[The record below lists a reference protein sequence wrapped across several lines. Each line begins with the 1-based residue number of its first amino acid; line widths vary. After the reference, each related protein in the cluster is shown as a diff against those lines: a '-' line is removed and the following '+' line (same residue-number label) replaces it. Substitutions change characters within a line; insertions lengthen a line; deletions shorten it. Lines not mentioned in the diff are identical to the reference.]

1 MEMAEILDSDL
12 SRLDNL
18 TDETILKALKGRYDR
33 DLIYTKV
40 RDILIAIN
48 PRKPLPIY
56 ENEVHETYHW
66 DRFTG
71 DCEPH
76 VFHIA
81 ASAYKRMR
89 DTETD
94 QVIIVSGESGAG
106 KTESTKYMVKHI
118 VHMCQ
123 SGNMDLHEKIIEV
136 NPLLEAFGNA
146 KTILNENSSRFAK
159 YLDITFK
166 EDGQLAGAVVRDYML
181 EKSRVVFQSPD
192 EGIFH
197 IFYALF
203 YGCPP
208 EKMEDLF
215 LASDMDQFRIMRSDA
230 YAVYKK
236 DEYKEMYNKIMHIL
250 DLIKADREVMHMMLA
265 AVINITEIEFE
276 EDDKGAATIKDAAPF
291 VHASLLLQLDE
302 ELLGEALISSRRKLK
317 EGIVASYK
325 TVKQAEDGRDALA
338 KILYERMFG
347 WLVRV
352 VNQSLHPD
360 RLGTNIC
367 GNIGI
372 LDIAG
377 FEKLRKN
384 SFEQLCINI
393 VNEKLQNFMNRRIF
407 TMEMEIYQDENIHLD
422 GISFKNNDD
431 IIEMFEQP
439 KTGLLAVLDEVSNFK
454 QGSDQAFAL
463 QIKKAFK
470 EHPNFVNQGVETMFG
485 ISHFAAMVP
494 YDAEGFMEKNRDRLN
509 PELMDVMKAST
520 DEFISDLFSVK
531 RGPTGTIS
539 STHMNYRQSTRHRP
553 GHQVKLKQTP
563 KGQELAA
570 QLGKSLKTKFGTVHK
585 PSKTNR
591 PTPPDQTLVAFFRK
605 SLLDLLAKLGS
616 AEPFFVRCIKANNT
630 HRENEFDSQVV
641 NDQLKYNG
649 LAEVAKI
656 RKMGFAVR
664 KPFQEFVTRY
674 RCLSSFLIPSGE
686 LRGQAEQ
693 ILLQSP
699 AKYHKCF
706 RLGKTKVFFT
716 HELDTHFE
724 VLLHLRRK
732 IASKQVTKVMKRVA
746 QIKKAERLERERQEI
761 ERKRLEQERLEHEQQ
776 EKEKKERES
785 QNSVY
790 ENPDVTQ
797 EEHSDQENTAS
808 SDEDNTGNDPLITLG
823 GTAKPILGGT
833 FDRTKESTYTGG
845 SFKDYR
851 GTRRAPSP
859 TPGPSSS
866 ESSSVYDNV
875 PPTNPPTPPVPSHD
889 HKKQMKKQIP
899 FWDVAQIIARE
910 RRIRDV
916 DEDRGLQVIKVVAY
930 IVFIAAML
938 WCAVSQKLSLMTLV
952 SHQYNRGENITE
964 SDLHENL
971 VEATARHILLAIA
984 ILIPYCLMFL
994 SSMFKWMFGSFLFPN
1009 WGTVFFCVFMEVM
1022 HSIGL
1027 CILVFIVL
1035 PDMDTVRGIILIN
1048 GVAILPSLLYPI
1060 CASEVKL
1067 HADHRRRGITL
1078 NKAVTFCL
1086 NIVVAIVQVGFIPLV
1101 LVSDNFLETSWMDR
1115 GLANIVYFIIG
1126 MIFVSFSSWENF
1138 TDDRF
1143 CGKTNKQSLIKGWLL
1158 GVKFDLQESRPV
1170 LTFFTSVTKI
1180 GVTCLLVYLT
1190 KLGKP
1195 FGGDD
1200 ENSFTHSIASIS
1212 AGEAFAKLGDLPIKD
1227 NSAILTLTL
1236 TAFVGYYVG
1245 YTSCKLKLQRLAFS
1259 LPLLLST
1266 PIAVLVAH
1274 FDCRHNW
1281 LDPFTNEDRNQCLDD
1296 GVLGLILL
1304 YVTGAII
1311 WLSIYW
1317 LCAHIFYPDI
1327 ERLAKTERLFMNP
1340 FYCGILFEQNTLLN
1354 RRRHNRRVKKE
1365 LRGDDEFFSLSEFNF
1380 KVNVEGEEEEDKE
1393 TPSKSRENMGNTNVV
1408 GDIEEGFLTNN
1419 EDNDDEETDVNSDS
1433 YRNPKFRDV
1442 PMIYACATM
1451 WHETKVEMIQLMK
1464 SIFRMDRDQ
1473 NLRRMG
1479 EILAMKED
1487 KDFYEMEAHIFFDDC
1502 MELDDDGEMIPNQF
1516 VKSLLSILDEA
1527 VSAVYSKFMKCKK
1540 PFLVPT
1546 PYGGQLVISMPG
1558 DNFLFIHLKDKAK
1571 IRHKKRWSQVMYM
1584 YYLLGF
1590 RIVRHCQEYVTSALE
1605 SGKINELIS
1614 WEDGANAA
1622 GNIGKSHIFHVFD
1635 EQTNKRAS
1643 NTFILA
1649 LDGDVDFSPGAVKL
1663 LIDRMKKSEKVG
1675 AACGRIHPIGTGPVV
1690 WFQKFEYAIAHWL
1703 QKATEHVLG
1712 CVLCSPGC
1720 FSLFR
1725 GSALMDDNIM
1735 KKYTIIPTEPAHHL
1749 MYDQGEDRW
1758 LCTLLLQQGYRVDYA
1773 AGADAFTYAPEGF
1786 GEFFNQRR
1794 RWMPSTVF
1802 NIIDLLADY
1811 QNTVYINSNISMLY
1825 IFYQASLLV
1834 STIIGPATILM
1845 MIAGANLIVFGTNL
1859 IWSYVIAMIPA
1870 IFYSIICFY
1879 VKTKVQIQLAEILT
1893 GIYAFIMMIVL
1904 VGTIVTAAKESPF
1917 HPSVLFISF
1926 LVFAFM
1932 FSAML
1937 HPKEWTCV
1945 IYGAMY
1951 FILIPTGFL
1960 LLIIYSMAN
1969 LHVIS
1974 WGTREVP
1981 KKKTKEEIEKEKKDA
1996 DEKKKKKKERGFFG
2010 RFMPSL
2016 PMKEFKEMITKLTE
2030 TKRDEPMK
2038 DNSETVRL
2046 LKEMN
2051 ECMHKLVGEK
2061 THGEDAKAPEE
2072 TIPKTID
2079 EEPEKEPPSFRKT
2092 SQEPKGILKKSGKHN
2107 EKRLSVSV
2115 SDRDDEIIGEQDKP
2129 TENKKRNDLENPKWA
2144 EIDELSHGK
2153 KIKMVD
2159 EELHFWENFIAR
2171 YLKPLELS
2179 EEKKKND
2186 LNGLLELRTNICI
2199 GMVIINLLWIAI
2211 NFMFQFTSPANIKLT
2226 QSTASA
2232 SGEDIEEEQV
2242 LEESD
2247 SSSSNPIANLE
2258 VDALGL
2264 MFVFFYMVILLIQ
2277 FAGMIMHRWGTF
2289 LHLVSVTTLRNPFD
2303 MEKLRKKRDERDA
2316 ELMEKRDRHLSN
2328 KEAIRVCEDILL
2340 EPLPDYSDSDS
2351 DDESFTHNDEEQL
2364 KALQKTGTRLG
2375 VTVKGNQIGASTRCF
2390 DRNTMGQS
2398 ARIQNL
2404 RISKSANIIANTLKA
2419 TNNRIVS
2426 PEGEQMRFEAQNL
2439 YRKQKD
2445 KYVDR
2450 PLPQVRKK
2458 RYNLGPGRRAMSSQW
2473 DRYLSRQTARE
2484 GSNNLIDEDDAP
2496 DEEIYDVISKQGT
2509 VGRQLGRK
2517 LKLYSRTDQVR
2528 KKGVHFSSSTT
2539 DPRPRPR
2546 SMVPSYPNGPTRNG
2560 YNNVRL

>member
-553 GHQVKLKQTP
+553 GHQVTSTQLAKVKLKQTP

-851 GTRRAPSP
+851 GTR
-859 TPGPSSS
+859 
-866 ESSSVYDNV
+866 
-875 PPTNPPTPPVPSHD
+875 PSHD

-952 SHQYNRGENITE
+952 SHQYNRGE
-964 SDLHENL
+964 
-971 VEATARHILLAIA
+971 
-984 ILIPYCLMFL
+984 
-994 SSMFKWMFGSFLFPN
+994 FGRSYSKTYSFGDCHFDP
-1009 WGTVFFCVFMEVM
+1009 
-1022 HSIGL
+1022 
-1027 CILVFIVL
+1027 VL
-1035 PDMDTVRGIILIN
+1035 PDV
-1048 GVAILPSLLYPI
+1048 
-1060 CASEVKL
+1060 
-1067 HADHRRRGITL
+1067 
-1078 NKAVTFCL
+1078 
-1086 NIVVAIVQVGFIPLV
+1086 
-1101 LVSDNFLETSWMDR
+1101 
-1115 GLANIVYFIIG
+1115 
-1126 MIFVSFSSWENF
+1126 
-1138 TDDRF
+1138 
-1143 CGKTNKQSLIKGWLL
+1143 
-1158 GVKFDLQESRPV
+1158 PV
-1170 LTFFTSVTKI
+1170 
-1180 GVTCLLVYLT
+1180 
-1190 KLGKP
+1190 
-1195 FGGDD
+1195 
-1200 ENSFTHSIASIS
+1200 N
-1212 AGEAFAKLGDLPIKD
+1212 
-1227 NSAILTLTL
+1227 
-1236 TAFVGYYVG
+1236 
-1245 YTSCKLKLQRLAFS
+1245 
-1259 LPLLLST
+1259 
-1266 PIAVLVAH
+1266 
-1274 FDCRHNW
+1274 
-1281 LDPFTNEDRNQCLDD
+1281 
-1296 GVLGLILL
+1296 
-1304 YVTGAII
+1304 
-1311 WLSIYW
+1311 
-1317 LCAHIFYPDI
+1317 
-1327 ERLAKTERLFMNP
+1327 
-1340 FYCGILFEQNTLLN
+1340 
-1354 RRRHNRRVKKE
+1354 
-1365 LRGDDEFFSLSEFNF
+1365 LSEFNF

-1622 GNIGKSHIFHVFD
+1622 GNIGKSHIFHV
-1635 EQTNKRAS
+1635 
-1643 NTFILA
+1643 
-1649 LDGDVDFSPGAVKL
+1649 
-1663 LIDRMKKSEKVG
+1663 
-1675 AACGRIHPIGTGPVV
+1675 RI
-1690 WFQKFEYAIAHWL
+1690 A
-1703 QKATEHVLG
+1703 G
-1712 CVLCSPGC
+1712 CVRYCCS
-1720 FSLFR
+1720 
-1725 GSALMDDNIM
+1725 
-1735 KKYTIIPTEPAHHL
+1735 
-1749 MYDQGEDRW
+1749 
-1758 LCTLLLQQGYRVDYA
+1758 
-1773 AGADAFTYAPEGF
+1773 
-1786 GEFFNQRR
+1786 
-1794 RWMPSTVF
+1794 
-1802 NIIDLLADY
+1802 
-1811 QNTVYINSNISMLY
+1811 
-1825 IFYQASLLV
+1825 
-1834 STIIGPATILM
+1834 
-1845 MIAGANLIVFGTNL
+1845 
-1859 IWSYVIAMIPA
+1859 
-1870 IFYSIICFY
+1870 
-1879 VKTKVQIQLAEILT
+1879 
-1893 GIYAFIMMIVL
+1893 
-1904 VGTIVTAAKESPF
+1904 
-1917 HPSVLFISF
+1917 
-1926 LVFAFM
+1926 
-1932 FSAML
+1932 
-1937 HPKEWTCV
+1937 
-1945 IYGAMY
+1945 
-1951 FILIPTGFL
+1951 
-1960 LLIIYSMAN
+1960 
-1969 LHVIS
+1969 
-1974 WGTREVP
+1974 
-1981 KKKTKEEIEKEKKDA
+1981 
-1996 DEKKKKKKERGFFG
+1996 
-2010 RFMPSL
+2010 
-2016 PMKEFKEMITKLTE
+2016 
-2030 TKRDEPMK
+2030 
-2038 DNSETVRL
+2038 
-2046 LKEMN
+2046 
-2051 ECMHKLVGEK
+2051 
-2061 THGEDAKAPEE
+2061 
-2072 TIPKTID
+2072 
-2079 EEPEKEPPSFRKT
+2079 
-2092 SQEPKGILKKSGKHN
+2092 KGI
-2107 EKRLSVSV
+2107 E
-2115 SDRDDEIIGEQDKP
+2115 
-2129 TENKKRNDLENPKWA
+2129 
-2144 EIDELSHGK
+2144 
-2153 KIKMVD
+2153 
-2159 EELHFWENFIAR
+2159 
-2171 YLKPLELS
+2171 
-2179 EEKKKND
+2179 
-2186 LNGLLELRTNICI
+2186 
-2199 GMVIINLLWIAI
+2199 
-2211 NFMFQFTSPANIKLT
+2211 
-2226 QSTASA
+2226 
-2232 SGEDIEEEQV
+2232 
-2242 LEESD
+2242 
-2247 SSSSNPIANLE
+2247 
-2258 VDALGL
+2258 
-2264 MFVFFYMVILLIQ
+2264 
-2277 FAGMIMHRWGTF
+2277 
-2289 LHLVSVTTLRNPFD
+2289 
-2303 MEKLRKKRDERDA
+2303 
-2316 ELMEKRDRHLSN
+2316 
-2328 KEAIRVCEDILL
+2328 
-2340 EPLPDYSDSDS
+2340 
-2351 DDESFTHNDEEQL
+2351 
-2364 KALQKTGTRLG
+2364 
-2375 VTVKGNQIGASTRCF
+2375 
-2390 DRNTMGQS
+2390 
-2398 ARIQNL
+2398 
-2404 RISKSANIIANTLKA
+2404 
-2419 TNNRIVS
+2419 
-2426 PEGEQMRFEAQNL
+2426 
-2439 YRKQKD
+2439 
-2445 KYVDR
+2445 
-2450 PLPQVRKK
+2450 
-2458 RYNLGPGRRAMSSQW
+2458 
-2473 DRYLSRQTARE
+2473 
-2484 GSNNLIDEDDAP
+2484 
-2496 DEEIYDVISKQGT
+2496 
-2509 VGRQLGRK
+2509 
-2517 LKLYSRTDQVR
+2517 
-2528 KKGVHFSSSTT
+2528 
-2539 DPRPRPR
+2539 
-2546 SMVPSYPNGPTRNG
+2546 
-2560 YNNVRL
+2560 